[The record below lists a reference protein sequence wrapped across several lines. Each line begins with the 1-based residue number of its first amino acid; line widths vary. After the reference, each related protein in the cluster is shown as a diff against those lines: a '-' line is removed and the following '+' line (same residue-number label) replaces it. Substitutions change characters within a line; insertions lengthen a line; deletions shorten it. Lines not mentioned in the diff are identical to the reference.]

1 MAVLNKRVFDTD
13 NALHATFNN
22 YWGKWQI
29 ITYTSFVLGY
39 AIIVGWLNHLID
51 YTLLLPHDVEC
62 NYTRLLENSTY
73 TNRSIIQR
81 LSGKSKYMIQ
91 NGNETIPF
99 SFKYDTT
106 GYGESVATQF
116 EIFCD
121 LESYL
126 KASKF
131 SHYFGII
138 IGSLMLGIAS
148 DKGGRKMIILA
159 CIWTSGIISL
169 FQLVGHD
176 YVSFVF
182 FQFFLGVF
190 IGGVQAS
197 FLPAIVEMFPINF
210 RSFYGVAFHLVV
222 VLFELVLPWLAK
234 SFKSWTMLQIF
245 VTAPLLL
252 TAILKWFVYE
262 SIFWYL
268 AHKEYD
274 RVINLLTQLAKR
286 NGISFSSKFPQ
297 ADEFRHAKHSKATQ
311 VDILPLLRLQDV
323 ELLGKK
329 YPQVDMVDLQK
340 QKADSSKLRRIL
352 NSFKGAS
359 YRSTNTIYRPMDFI
373 YSPTLFVYVIILG
386 GLWFT
391 NGLTDAME
399 IETIRNTIKKVGS
412 YQIDYYLEQFLLNIT
427 TLLSSILAIILG
439 LFKFGRK
446 LPIFSAYLVI
456 EVCLLGSLIAEYNP
470 KQIDDEK
477 NLALMFLYQ
486 ICKFSSHFGLIFLML
501 ITAELFPTSLRCTGV
516 GLCLLLK
523 SLGSLIAHPDLLNYN
538 SITHRLFYCILT
550 LLFGSM
556 TLFLPETKSF
566 PLPRSILQIEAMPT
580 AIGKKLR
587 SRKVQLACERR
598 QNQYAETDA
607 DLSQKFIYD
616 SDYKNLQAFENNKTI
631 NYIQYS
637 NANQGTET
645 ELKPLKSISSKS
657 PPIHS
662 TGSKRSTNLL
672 LSDTSYDTVTSVHD
686 IEQDD
691 HKYYNKESN
700 FQTPKYTK
708 FNKLG
713 KINEL
718 PSHKTNLLKSYN
730 ESLINSKI

>member
-1 MAVLNKRVFDTD
+1 M
-13 NALHATFNN
+13 
-22 YWGKWQI
+22 
-29 ITYTSFVLGY
+29 
-39 AIIVGWLNHLID
+39 
-51 YTLLLPHDVEC
+51 
-62 NYTRLLENSTY
+62 
-73 TNRSIIQR
+73 
-81 LSGKSKYMIQ
+81 
-91 NGNETIPF
+91 
-99 SFKYDTT
+99 
-106 GYGESVATQF
+106 
-116 EIFCD
+116 
-121 LESYL
+121 
-126 KASKF
+126 
-131 SHYFGII
+131 
-138 IGSLMLGIAS
+138 
-148 DKGGRKMIILA
+148 
-159 CIWTSGIISL
+159 
-169 FQLVGHD
+169 
-176 YVSFVF
+176 
-182 FQFFLGVF
+182 
-190 IGGVQAS
+190 
-197 FLPAIVEMFPINF
+197 
-210 RSFYGVAFHLVV
+210 
-222 VLFELVLPWLAK
+222 
-234 SFKSWTMLQIF
+234 
-245 VTAPLLL
+245 
-252 TAILKWFVYE
+252 
-262 SIFWYL
+262 
-268 AHKEYD
+268 
-274 RVINLLTQLAKR
+274 
-286 NGISFSSKFPQ
+286 
-297 ADEFRHAKHSKATQ
+297 
-311 VDILPLLRLQDV
+311 
-323 ELLGKK
+323 
-329 YPQVDMVDLQK
+329 
-340 QKADSSKLRRIL
+340 
-352 NSFKGAS
+352 
-359 YRSTNTIYRPMDFI
+359 
-373 YSPTLFVYVIILG
+373 
-386 GLWFT
+386 
-391 NGLTDAME
+391 
-399 IETIRNTIKKVGS
+399 
-412 YQIDYYLEQFLLNIT
+412 
-427 TLLSSILAIILG
+427 
-439 LFKFGRK
+439 
-446 LPIFSAYLVI
+446 
-456 EVCLLGSLIAEYNP
+456 CLLGSLIAEYNP